1 MSQAGVEHHEAP
13 TGFIRRYVFSLD
25 HKVIGIQY
33 WWLALVAVFVG
44 MFLSL
49 LMRFQLAW
57 PSHKIPLWGPV
68 MTPVQ
73 YLALVTIHGTILL
86 FFVLTTAAQS
96 GFGNCALPIRIAAAD
111 VAFPLLNMLS
121 RWTTFV

>member
-44 MFLSL
+44 MFL
-49 LMRFQLAW
+49 
-57 PSHKIPLWGPV
+57 
-68 MTPVQ
+68 
-73 YLALVTIHGTILL
+73 
-86 FFVLTTAAQS
+86 
-96 GFGNCALPIRIAAAD
+96 
-111 VAFPLLNMLS
+111 
-121 RWTTFV
+121 